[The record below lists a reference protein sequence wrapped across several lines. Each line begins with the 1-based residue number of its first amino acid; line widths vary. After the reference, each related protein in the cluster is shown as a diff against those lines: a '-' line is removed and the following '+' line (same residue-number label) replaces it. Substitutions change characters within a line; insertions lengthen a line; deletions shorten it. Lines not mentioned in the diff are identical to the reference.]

1 LPHRARDTVTLRDVA
16 AEAGVSVATASRVL
30 GGGNRSV
37 APENA
42 RKVIEA
48 ATRLRYTV
56 DAAARAMNRGSDA
69 IALVADDLATPAVA
83 AVVAAMERQARTVD
97 AFVTVSSTRGLP
109 ELQAATIR
117 TLAGFRPRALVL
129 TSTRISHESSDTRVL
144 DELRAFERNGGRV
157 IIYGSG
163 GVHLPFDALAVD
175 DRGSA
180 RLMGEHLART
190 GHRRAIIL
198 AGTRGRAYAAAR
210 TSGYVE
216 GLLAAGADVQDIRI
230 VNCEVSRQGGFDAAA
245 QLIREG
251 LDGTDVLV
259 AINDTVAIGVL
270 AACRAAG
277 VDVPGRVSVTG
288 FDDVPLARDL
298 TPGLTTIALPFTEIG
313 VRAIEMA
320 VRDRPEG
327 AGPARETFRG
337 VLIVRGSADTLGK
350 RFPPA

>member
-1 LPHRARDTVTLRDVA
+1 MPHRARDTVTLRDVA
-16 AEAGVSVATASRVL
+16 AEAGVSLATASRAL
-30 GGGNRSV
+30 GGGRSV

-69 IALVADDLATPAVA
+69 IALIADDLATPAVA

-117 TLAGFRPRALVL
+117 NLSGFRPRAVVL
-129 TSTRISHESSDTRVL
+129 TSTRISQDPAETRVL
-144 DELRAFERNGGRV
+144 DELLAFERGGGRV
-157 IIYGSG
+157 ILYGSG
-163 GVHLPFDALAVD
+163 SVHLPFDAIAVD

-198 AGTRGRAYAAAR
+198 AGTRERAYAAAR

-230 VNCEVSRQGGFDAAA
+230 VNCEVSRQGGFDATA

-251 LDGTDVLV
+251 LGGTDVLV

-270 AACRAAG
+270 SACRAAG
-277 VDVPGRVSVTG
+277 IDVPGQVSVTG

-298 TPGLTTIALPFTEIG
+298 TPRLTTIELPFTDIG
-313 VRAIEMA
+313 IRAIEMA
-320 VRDRPEG
+320 MRERPVG
-327 AGPARETFRG
+327 GPPARETIRG
-337 VLIVRGSADTLGK
+337 TLIVRESTRRA
-350 RFPPA
+350 